1 MTKIETVQILERMVY
16 PEPWE
21 PELSDK
27 AKEALEIAIEATE
40 KQIPMKPGIKELI
53 DEKLG
58 GHPVYVIPCGNCGS
72 SIKITHLFCPWC
84 GQAIDWSDVE
94 G

>member
-1 MTKIETVQILERMVY
+1 MTNEEAIETLKRNY
-16 PEPWE
+16 PSECFE
-21 PELSDK
+21 QLR
-27 AKEALEIAIEATE
+27 EAVDMAISALE
-40 KQIPMKPGIKELI
+40 KQIPMKSGMKKLI
-53 DEKLG
+53 GKLG
-58 GHPVYVIPCGNCGS
+58 NNNVYVIPCGNCGS